1 MLLIVNTKK
10 KKHEENINYYL
21 LYNLG
26 EPKVTKQIVF
36 NKKKLIKEILEIYQS

>member
-1 MLLIVNTKK
+1 MLYVVNCKHK
-10 KKHEENINYYL
+10 EEKKHEENINYYL

-36 NKKKLIKEILEIYQS
+36 NKRKKVN